1 MDNSINSKTSPIQMR
16 VLMKRMRN
24 GDYISEK
31 QNIIIKDLTM
41 RDMLKITRR
50 LNEGTEED
58 DEQEKQTNLKT
69 AFDQDNEEEK
79 FRNYFRDINVDIKFI
94 DLEVFD
100 NFVFWGGTIDGVI
113 QFAYTVTPNEKTS
126 KIEFNYLPDF
136 SPDNPDNDIIVKKI
150 ESYYDIFYK
159 YMRNNVLYMGDDNG
173 KV

>member
-1 MDNSINSKTSPIQMR
+1 MDNNINNKTSPNQMR
-16 VLMKRMRN
+16 VFMKRMRN

-31 QNIIIKDLTM
+31 QNVIVKDLTM
-41 RDMLKITRR
+41 RDMLRITRK
-50 LNEGTEED
+50 LNEDVENK
-58 DEQEKQTNLKT
+58 DEPEKKTNLKT
-69 AFDQDNEEEK
+69 AFDQENEEK
-79 FRNYFRDINVDIKFI
+79 KLRNYFDDINVDIKFI
-94 DLEVFD
+94 DLEIYD

-159 YMRNNVLYMGDDNG
+159 YMRNNVLNMGESNSEL
-173 KV
+173 